1 VEEAQPVTRR
11 TGSLDDHPRPLGFA
25 ESRGHDGGRAAARVG
40 VCAFKARGRAGTFV
54 QRIYRG
60 AQEGCRRTRR
70 AAQRLELVLLPPAR
84 GSEEPTNE
92 DYRRIVL
99 FLATPAIAFFLPSLP
114 LAGVPQSLWL
124 PFAAITVF
132 AAGWISSTFLLIPRT
147 AGLLACLAAG
157 SNALVVAGLGLAFR
171 GYYHEIA
178 LLYVLLVAG
187 HAVVH
192 GLTAALVAV
201 VLGPLIVPFVLQ
213 DPAAANWT
221 DPFYT
226 ALYLT
231 GTALIGW
238 VGWRLAQRRAGLLG
252 SLRRSS
258 EAERSRLSVIL
269 GSMGDAV
276 AAVDQDGA
284 IVMTNR
290 AYEGRFAALAAVADP
305 DDDRGRPLPA
315 ARWPLARAARGNSF
329 RMTFT
334 LKPGAGERRWFE
346 ATGEPIGS
354 GEDVAGG
361 VVVIRDI
368 TDRSMRKLQEGFMA
382 TASHELRTP
391 IAALHGYVQLLERHI
406 DPVTSATAAG
416 YARNAL
422 LQTRRV
428 GHLLDRLFDL
438 ARLQT
443 GALDVDVEPVD
454 LVPIVRRAVEAARAT
469 GTAQTVDL
477 QVEAESLEVLG
488 DPGRLEEVLL
498 NLLSNAATHAPDS
511 NRVETRVAQDG
522 QSATV
527 EIRDYGPGIPADEL
541 ARLFSRFRRMP
552 RREGQGR
559 KGQRT
564 GLGLGLYLSQEL
576 MHAQGGTVDLASVV
590 GEGTTA
596 TVRLPLRSAAQ
607 ASGSRQRKLRSAKR
621 AVKTS
626 VH

>member
-1 VEEAQPVTRR
+1 
-11 TGSLDDHPRPLGFA
+11 
-25 ESRGHDGGRAAARVG
+25 
-40 VCAFKARGRAGTFV
+40 V
-54 QRIYRG
+54 QGIYRV
-60 AQEGCRRTRR
+60 AQGGWRRTRH
-70 AAQRLELVLLPPAR
+70 AVERLELVLLPPAR
-84 GSEEPTNE
+84 GSDEPTNE

-99 FLATPAIAFFLPSLP
+99 FLALPAIAFFLPSLP
-114 LAGVPQSLWL
+114 LAGVPPSLWL
-124 PFAAITVF
+124 PFIAITVF
-132 AAGWISSTFLLIPRT
+132 AAGWISATFLLIPRT
-147 AGLLACLAAG
+147 ATLLACVAAA
-157 SNALVVAGLGLAFR
+157 SNALVVAGLGWAFH

-192 GLTAALVAV
+192 GLTPALVTVA
-201 VLGPLIVPFVLQ
+201 LGPLIVPFVLQ

-238 VGWRLAQRRAGLLG
+238 VGWRLAQRRAGLL
-252 SLRRSS
+252 STLRRSS

-284 IVMTNR
+284 IVMTNH
-290 AYEGRFAALAAVADP
+290 AYDRRFAALSAGADP
-305 DDDRGRPLPA
+305 DDDHGRRLPEV
-315 ARWPLARAARGNSF
+315 RWPLVRAARGESF

-354 GEDVAGG
+354 GEDAAGGG

-368 TDRSMRKLQEGFMA
+368 TDRSLRKLQEEFMA

-391 IAALHGYVQLLERHI
+391 VAALHGYVQLLERHI
-406 DPVTSATAAG
+406 DPSASATAAG

-443 GALDVDVEPVD
+443 GALDVELAPVD
-454 LVPIVRRAVEAARAT
+454 LIPIVRRAVEAARAT
-469 GTAQTVDL
+469 STAQAFDL
-477 QVEAESLEVLG
+477 KLEVPSLEVLG
-488 DPGRLEEVLL
+488 DPGRLEEVFL
-498 NLLSNAATHAPDS
+498 NLLNNAATHAPGS
-511 NRVETRVAQDG
+511 KLVETGVAKDG
-522 QSATV
+522 QDAMV
-527 EIRDYGPGIPADEL
+527 EIRDHGPGIPPDEL
-541 ARLFSRFRRMP
+541 ARLFSRFRRAP
-552 RREGQGR
+552 RQEGRGR
-559 KGQRT
+559 K
-564 GLGLGLYLSQEL
+564 GLGLGLYISQEL
-576 MHAQGGTVDLASVV
+576 MRAHGGTVDLASVV

-596 TVRLPLRSAAQ
+596 TVRLPLRSAAAQ
-607 ASGSRQRKLRSAKR
+607 APGARPRKSRLDR
-621 AVKTS
+621 AEIRTNVR
-626 VH
+626 

>member
-1 VEEAQPVTRR
+1 
-11 TGSLDDHPRPLGFA
+11 
-25 ESRGHDGGRAAARVG
+25 
-40 VCAFKARGRAGTFV
+40 
-54 QRIYRG
+54 
-60 AQEGCRRTRR
+60 
-70 AAQRLELVLLPPAR
+70 
-84 GSEEPTNE
+84 
-92 DYRRIVL
+92 
-99 FLATPAIAFFLPSLP
+99 
-114 LAGVPQSLWL
+114 VPQSLWL
-124 PFAAITVF
+124 PFTALTVF
-132 AAGWISSTFLLIPRT
+132 AAGWISATFLLIPRT
-147 AGLLACLAAG
+147 AGLLACVAAG
-157 SNALVVAGLGLAFR
+157 SNAFVVAGLGWAFH

-192 GLTAALVAV
+192 GLTPALVTV
-201 VLGPLIVPFVLQ
+201 VLGPIIVPFVLQ
-213 DPAAANWT
+213 DPGAANWT
-221 DPFYT
+221 DPVYT

-238 VGWRLAQRRAGLLG
+238 VGWRLAQRRAALLG

-284 IVMTNR
+284 IVMSNH
-290 AYEGRFAALAAVADP
+290 AYDRRFAALAAGAEP
-305 DDDRGRPLPA
+305 DDDHGRRLPA
-315 ARWPLARAARGNSF
+315 ARWPLVRAARGDSF

-334 LKPGAGERRWFE
+334 LKPGEGERRWFE
-346 ATGEPIGS
+346 ATGEPIGD
-354 GEDVAGG
+354 GEDTAGG

-368 TDRSMRKLQEGFMA
+368 TDRSLRKLQEEFMA

-391 IAALHGYVQLLERHI
+391 VAALHGYVQLLERHI
-406 DPVTSATAAG
+406 DPAASATAAG

-443 GALDVDVEPVD
+443 GALDVDLEPLD

-469 GTAQTVDL
+469 GTAQTFDL
-477 QVEAESLEVLG
+477 NVEAEPLEVLG
-488 DPGRLEEVLL
+488 DPGRLEEVFL

-511 NRVETRVAQDG
+511 QRVEVRVAQDG
-522 QSATV
+522 TRAIV

-541 ARLFSRFRRMP
+541 ARLFSRFRRTP
-552 RREGQGR
+552 RQEGQGR
-559 KGQRT
+559 RGQRTGQRT
-564 GLGLGLYLSQEL
+564 GLGLGLYISQEL
-576 MHAQGGTVDLASVV
+576 MRAHGGTVDLASVL

-596 TVRLPLRSAAQ
+596 TVRLPLLSAAQ
-607 ASGSRQRKLRSAKR
+607 ASGSRPRKPRRDR
-621 AVKTS
+621 AEIRTS
-626 VH
+626 VR